1 MKQLKVVQ
9 TFISRFLI
17 LILSFG
23 LVIFSTNIWGSEGKG
38 TISIVIANV
47 AIVSF
52 FSSIFSGSSTSYFAH
67 RFKMEQV
74 LVYSYIWSL
83 LVGVAIPLVF
93 ALSSIQGSY
102 LYYLIGISV
111 FSSLLTTNISLFI
124 GTQNIK
130 MFNLYTVLQQLM
142 HVLFI
147 VVLIYFVKLKDVS
160 VYFLAQILCLILL
173 FLLSFYQIIR
183 KCKIRDFKFSKT
195 VFIDM
200 FEYGWKT
207 QLSAFVQF
215 LNYRLSFY
223 FLEYF
228 EGIAAVGI
236 FSIGITFSEAIWTI
250 TRSIAVVLYSDVV
263 NSKSK
268 EESIIKTKSS
278 LKLSFTLMLVFLIG
292 IIIIPAQVYVLIFGN
307 EFSETKKIMLLLSP
321 GIFAIAISDMVG
333 YYFSAIKQLKILNV
347 KSIIG
352 LLITVILSYF
362 AIPRWGIWGAC
373 FVTTASYL
381 VSGSIL
387 FWKFYQNTDFKI
399 RDYLI
404 TKDEITNLLQ
414 TFSRKKY

>member
-23 LVIFSTNIWGSEGKG
+23 LVIFSTNIWGSGGKG
-38 TISIVIANV
+38 TISIVVANV

-67 RFKMEQV
+67 KFRMEQV
-74 LVYSYIWSL
+74 LVYSYVWSL
-83 LVGVAIPLVF
+83 LVGVAVPLIFSLASV
-93 ALSSIQGSY
+93 QDSY
-102 LYYLIGISV
+102 LHYLIGISV
-111 FSSLLTTNISLFI
+111 LSSLLTTNISLFI

-147 VVLIYFVKLKDVS
+147 AVLIYFANLKDVS
-160 VYFLAQILCLILL
+160 VYFLAQFLCLLFL
-173 FLLSFYQIIR
+173 FLLSFYQILR
-183 KCKIRDFKFSKT
+183 KCKRANFIFSKT

-278 LKLSFTLMLVFLIG
+278 LKLSFTLMLVFFLG

-307 EFSETKKIMLLLSP
+307 EFGETKTIMLLLSP
-321 GIFAIAISDMVG
+321 GIFAIAISDMIG
-333 YYFSAIKQLKILNV
+333 YYFSAIKNLRILNV

-352 LLITVILSYF
+352 LLITVVLSYF
-362 AIPRWGIWGAC
+362 AIPKWGIWGAC
-373 FVTTASYL
+373 FVTSASYL
-381 VSGSIL
+381 VSGAIL
-387 FWKFYQNTDFKI
+387 FWKFYQSTEFKI
-399 RDYLI
+399 QDYLI
-404 TKDEITNLLQ
+404 SKDEIISLIE

>member
-9 TFISRFLI
+9 TFFSRFLI

-67 RFKMEQV
+67 KFKMEQV
-74 LVYSYIWSL
+74 LLYSYAWSL
-83 LVGVAIPLVF
+83 LIGLVVPLVF
-93 ALSSIQGSY
+93 ALSSLQDSY

-147 VVLIYFVKLKDVS
+147 VVLIYFVNLKNVS
-160 VYFLAQILCLILL
+160 VYFLAQIICLIVL
-173 FLLSFYQIIR
+173 FLLSFYQLIR
-183 KCKIRDFKFSKT
+183 KCKITNFKLSKK
-195 VFIDM
+195 VFFDM

-268 EESIIKTKSS
+268 QESIIKTKSS
-278 LKLSFTLMLVFLIG
+278 LKLSLTLMLVFLLG
-292 IIIIPAQVYVLIFGN
+292 IIIIPTQVYIFIFGN

-321 GIFAIAISDMVG
+321 GIFAIAISDMIG
-333 YYFSAIKQLKILNV
+333 YYFSAIKNLKILNV
-347 KSIIG
+347 KSMIG
-352 LLITVILSYF
+352 LLITVSLSYF
-362 AIPRWGIWGAC
+362 AIPKWGIWGAC
-373 FVTTASYL
+373 FVTTTSYL
-381 VSGSIL
+381 VSGAIL
-387 FWKFYQNTDFKI
+387 FWKFYQTTDFKI

-404 TKDEITNLLQ
+404 SRDEITNLIQ
-414 TFSRKKY
+414 TFSKKKY

>member
-52 FSSIFSGSSTSYFAH
+52 FSSVFSGSSTSYFAH
-67 RFKMEQV
+67 KFKIEQV
-74 LVYSYIWSL
+74 LVYSYIWSII
-83 LVGVAIPLVF
+83 VGITVPLIFNVV
-93 ALSSIQGSY
+93 SIQGSF
-102 LYYLIGISV
+102 LYYLIGISIL
-111 FSSLLTTNISLFI
+111 SSLLTTNISLFI

-147 VVLIYFVKLKDVS
+147 AILIYFVKLKDVS
-160 VYFLAQILCLILL
+160 VYFLAQTLCLLLL
-173 FLLSFYQIIR
+173 FLLSFYQIIK
-183 KCKIRDFKFSKT
+183 KCKIANFKFSKT

-278 LKLSFTLMLVFLIG
+278 LKLSFTLMLVFVLG
-292 IIIIPAQVYVLIFGN
+292 IIIIPAQVYVLIFGK
-307 EFSETKKIMLLLSP
+307 EFSGTKQIMLLLSP
-321 GIFAIAISDMVG
+321 GIFAIAISDMIG
-333 YYFSAIKQLKILNV
+333 YYFSAIKNLKILNI

-352 LLITVILSYF
+352 LLITVTLSYF
-362 AIPRWGIWGAC
+362 VIPKWGIWGAC
-373 FVTTASYL
+373 FVTTTSYL

-387 FWKFYQNTDFKI
+387 FWKFYQTTDFKI

-404 TKDEITNLLQ
+404 SKDEINSLTQ
-414 TFSRKKY
+414 TFSKKKY